1 MSNQNGKNPGQG
13 QGHGND
19 GNGHGGG
26 LGGGHGGGHED
37 DHGHGG
43 KTTIIVNT
51 REKQVEGKE
60 VTYDQIVA
68 LAFDTP
74 PSGEF
79 IEITVA
85 YRDGPGTN
93 KEGTL
98 KPGSSVRIKKDMI
111 FDVTATDKS

>member
-1 MSNQNGKNPGQG
+1 MTDGKKDSLGQGNGNGK
-13 QGHGND
+13 D
-19 GNGHGGG
+19 DDRDKGGG
-26 LGGGHGGGHED
+26 GKS
-37 DHGHGG
+37 

-51 REKQVEGKE
+51 REKTVEGKT
-60 VTYDQIVA
+60 VTYEQIVA

-74 PSGEF
+74 PTGEF

-85 YRDGPGTN
+85 FRDGPGPN

-98 KPGSSVRIKKDMI
+98 QPGGSTRIKKDMI